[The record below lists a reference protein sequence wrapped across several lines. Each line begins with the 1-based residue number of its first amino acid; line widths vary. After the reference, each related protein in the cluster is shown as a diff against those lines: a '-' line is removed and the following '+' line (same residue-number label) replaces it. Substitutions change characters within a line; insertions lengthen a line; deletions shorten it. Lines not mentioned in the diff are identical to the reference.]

1 MASADVE
8 SLVLQITGDAKSA
21 TDSLDTLIDTL
32 ERLKK
37 ATEGGCGLA
46 ALTKEI
52 GNLANANTKMS
63 SSNKSSAVS
72 FGKLAT
78 KVTAAWLS
86 LRKGSQIIGS
96 WITESNSYVENMN
109 LFNVAMGQY
118 ATDAMTYANQ
128 VSDAMGIDTSEWIRA
143 QGVFMTLSTG
153 FGVVGDRASEMSK
166 MLTQL
171 GYDLSSFYNI
181 SVNEAM
187 SKLKSGLAGELEPLR
202 SLGYDLSQ
210 AKLEAIALSLG
221 IDKAVSSMTQAEK
234 AELRYYAI
242 MTQVTDVHGDMART
256 LEDPAN
262 QLRIFTAQV
271 NMAARALG
279 NIFIP
284 ALNAILPY
292 AIAAVKVIRYLA
304 DAIANLF
311 GFVLPEVDD
320 SPLKDMGD
328 SAGNASGEIDGA
340 NESAKKLRKTLLGID
355 ELNVLP
361 DKSGAETS
369 GTSGT
374 GFNFDLPKYSADF
387 INEATNSRVNEIV
400 EKMKEWLGI
409 TGEIKTWADLFDTKL
424 GDVLL
429 TVGAIGLG
437 IGAWKV
443 SAGLSAA
450 IKAINSL
457 SSGGITFSIGL
468 IGAVAFMADLD
479 KLKQYLEDYSK
490 NGATFS
496 NVAGMISE
504 FAGLI
509 GDAMLLLGNIK
520 TGAAL
525 KVVQGIGEIASAISA
540 IADEGA
546 NFDNVL
552 DVIRGMTNVGLG
564 ISMFTGSIEWAGI
577 SLALQGWATIIDELQ
592 ENWAAIKEG
601 DWSDVDK
608 ATLAIAAIEAIGGIV
623 TALGV
628 FNKIKKS
635 VDTAKAA
642 KSIGEVATATETI
655 STTTST
661 LTSKLTDLVKNLGLG
676 IAIIAEVAAAALL
689 IVGAIWLLGLELEQ
703 VGIAWEPVIANAET
717 VAIAIGVGTVLLVA
731 VGAATAGLGTMG
743 GPMCAQI
750 GIGIAVLAEI
760 GAAAALFIA
769 EIWAIGWGL
778 DKVGEA
784 WQPVLDNGENIAIA
798 IGIGTGILVL
808 IGAAAAG
815 LGVAATATAGALPA
829 AIGLGIAMLVELG
842 IAAGVFIAE
851 IEAIGE
857 GLDEIG
863 TAWEPVLNNGEDIKD
878 AIVNGTVLL
887 VAIGGVTAA
896 LGAASVASVGA
907 LPVAIGLGTKMLSK
921 LSDAFVALNDNLIK
935 VTDKLSN
942 ELHPAMENAS
952 DILPGLKDDMH
963 EFTSFMGDFAWE
975 IVQYSANSSISRIAA
990 TINKIVG
997 FFTTDPVTRMAKEV
1011 DGQIEEFD
1019 YLISGLE
1026 IIIPK
1031 IEEATRLM
1039 KDYNGAMGGFDSASG
1054 AGSGL
1059 LGNLGVVRSAINKII
1074 SGVETLANGV
1084 IKGINGMI
1092 NSLNKLSFTVP
1103 DWIPGIG
1110 GEKFGLNLRTVST
1123 ITLPRYEGG
1132 GFPGMGQMFIAREAG
1147 PELVGSI
1154 GRRTAVANNDQIV
1167 ESVSRGVY
1175 QAVVQAMGSSRGDQ
1189 VVEAKVNDKV
1199 LFEVL
1204 VSRARQETMRTGYNP
1219 LLGGV

>member
-21 TDSLDTLIDTL
+21 TDSLDTLISTL

-37 ATEGGCGLA
+37 ATSGGCGLSGV
-46 ALTKEI
+46 TNEMS
-52 GNLANANTKMS
+52 NLANANNKMS
-63 SSNKSSAVS
+63 SSNKSSANS

-78 KVTAAWLS
+78 KVTAVWLS
-86 LRKGSQIIGS
+86 LRKGSHIIGS

-109 LFNVAMGQY
+109 LFNVAMGEY
-118 ATDAMTYANQ
+118 ASSAMDYANK

-153 FGVVGDRASEMSK
+153 FGVAGDRASEMSQK
-166 MLTQL
+166 LTQL

-187 SKLKSGLAGELEPLR
+187 TKLKSGLAGELEPLR

-271 NMAARALG
+271 NMAARSLG

-320 SPLKDMGD
+320 SPLKDMGG
-328 SAGNASGEIDGA
+328 SAENASGEIDGA
-340 NESAKKLRKTLLGID
+340 TKSAKKLRKTLLGID
-355 ELNVLP
+355 ELNVLSDTSSDAGTP
-361 DKSGAETS
+361 DG
-369 GTSGT
+369 SGT
-374 GFNFDLPKYSADF
+374 GFDFNLPKYSADF

-400 EKMKEWLGI
+400 EQMKEWLGI
-409 TGEIKTWADLFDTKL
+409 TGEIKTWADLFDTRL
-424 GDVLL
+424 GDILL
-429 TVGAIGLG
+429 TVGAIAAGLA
-437 IGAWKV
+437 AWKISGSV
-443 SAGLSAA
+443 TGF
-450 IKAINSL
+450 IKTLGSIGSMSL
-457 SSGGITFSIGL
+457 SIVGIAGFLS
-468 IGAVAFMADLD
+468 DLN
-479 KLKQYLEDYSK
+479 KLKDFAKDFITE
-490 NGATFS
+490 GPTFS
-496 NVAGMISE
+496 NVTGIISE

-509 GDAMLLLGNIK
+509 GDALLLLGNTK
-520 TGAAL
+520 VGGAL
-525 KVVQGIGEIASAISA
+525 KVVQGVGEIASAISD
-540 IADEGA
+540 IVA
-546 NFDNVL
+546 NGLNVENAT
-552 DVIRGMTNVGLG
+552 DVIRGISNIGIGIGVMTGNFQLVGG
-564 ISMFTGSIEWAGI
+564 AM
-577 SLALQGWATIIDELQ
+577 ALQGITDIVHELA
-592 ENWAAIKEG
+592 ENWEAIKNG
-601 DWSDVDK
+601 DWSGVDK
-608 ATLAIAAIEAIGGIV
+608 ATLVIGAIEAIGGIV
-623 TALGV
+623 TALGLFAKLKSK
-628 FNKIKKS
+628 FNIGGAS
-635 VDTAKAA
+635 
-642 KSIGEVATATETI
+642 KSIGEVATATQTV

-661 LTSKLTDLVKNLGLG
+661 LTTKLTTLVKDLALG
-676 IAIIAEVAAAALL
+676 IVIIAEVAAAAALF
-689 IVGAIWLLGLELEQ
+689 VGAIWLLGLELEQ
-703 VGIAWEPVIANAET
+703 VGIAWEPVIAN
-717 VAIAIGVGTVLLVA
+717 
-731 VGAATAGLGTMG
+731 
-743 GPMCAQI
+743 
-750 GIGIAVLAEI
+750 
-760 GAAAALFIA
+760 
-769 EIWAIGWGL
+769 
-778 DKVGEA
+778 
-784 WQPVLDNGENIAIA
+784 GENIAIA
-798 IGIGTGILVL
+798 IGIGTGLLVA

-815 LGVAATATAGALPA
+815 LGVATTATAGALPA
-829 AIGLGIAMLVELG
+829 AIGLGIALLAEMG
-842 IAAGVFIAE
+842 IAAGLFIAE
-851 IEAIGE
+851 IWAMGE

-863 TAWEPVLNNGEDIKD
+863 KAWEPVLNNGENIKD

-896 LGAASVASVGA
+896 LGAASVVSVGA
-907 LPVAIGLGTKMLSK
+907 LPIAIGLGTKMLEK
-921 LSDAFVALNDNLIK
+921 LSDAFIALNDSLIK

-942 ELHPAMENAS
+942 ELHPAMEEAS
-952 DILPGLKDDMH
+952 GILPGLRDDMS
-963 EFTSFMGDFAWE
+963 EFTSFMGDFAGE
-975 IVQYSANSSISRIAA
+975 VVEYSVNSTISGIAGTITRI
-990 TINKIVG
+990 IG
-997 FFTTDPVTRMAKEV
+997 FFTTDPVTRMANEV
-1011 DGQIEEFD
+1011 DSQIDEFD
-1019 YLISGLE
+1019 YLIDGLNT
-1026 IIIPK
+1026 IIPK
-1031 IEEATRLM
+1031 IEDATRLM
-1039 KDYNGAMGGFDSASG
+1039 KDYNGAMGGFESASG

-1059 LGNLGVVRSAINKII
+1059 LGNLGVVKGAINKII
-1074 SGVETLANGV
+1074 SGVETLSNGV

-1110 GEKFGLNLRTVST
+1110 GEKFGLNLRTIST
-1123 ITLPRYEGG
+1123 ISIPRFEGG
-1132 GFPGMGQMFIAREAG
+1132 GFPGLGQMFIAREAG

-1154 GRRTAVANNDQIV
+1154 GSRTAVANNDQIV

-1199 LFEVL
+1199 LFEVV

>member
-8 SLVLQITGDAKSA
+8 SLVLEITGDAKSA
-21 TDSLDTLIDTL
+21 TDSLDALIRTL
-32 ERLKK
+32 EKLKK
-37 ATEGGCGLA
+37 ATAGGCGLSA
-46 ALTKEI
+46 VTKEMDTMTKT
-52 GNLANANTKMS
+52 GSKMS
-63 SSNKSSAVS
+63 SSNKSTGKS
-72 FGKLAT
+72 FGSLAT

-86 LRKGSQIIGS
+86 LRKVSQTIGS
-96 WITESNSYVENMN
+96 WITESNAYVENVN
-109 LFNVAMGQY
+109 LFNVAMGGY
-118 ATDAMTYANQ
+118 AQSAMDYANQ
-128 VSDAMGIDTSEWIRA
+128 VSDAMGIDTSEWVRA

-153 FGVVGDRASEMSK
+153 FGVAEDRASEMSEK
-166 MLTQL
+166 LTQL

-181 SVNEAM
+181 SVSESM
-187 SKLKSGLAGELEPLR
+187 SKIKSGLAGELEPLR
-202 SLGYDLSQ
+202 ALGYDLSQ

-221 IDKAVSSMTQAEK
+221 IDKTVSSMTQAEK

-242 MTQVTDVHGDMART
+242 MTQVTDVHGDLSRT
-256 LEDPAN
+256 LDAPAN
-262 QLRIFTAQV
+262 QLRVLSAEAS
-271 NMAARALG
+271 MAARSLG
-279 NIFIP
+279 NMFIP
-284 ALNAILPY
+284 TLKAILPY
-292 AIAAVKVIRYLA
+292 AIAVVKVIRYLA
-304 DAIANLF
+304 DAIANLA
-311 GFVLPEVDD
+311 GYEAPEIAD
-320 SPLKDMGD
+320 PMKDLGE
-328 SAGNASGEIDGA
+328 SSGEASEEIKETTD
-340 NESAKKLRKTLLGID
+340 NAKKLRKMLLGID
-355 ELNVLP
+355 ELNVLS
-361 DKSGAETS
+361 DKSSDADADAFGA
-369 GTSGT
+369 
-374 GFNFDLPKYSADF
+374 GFNFKLPDYSEDF
-387 INEATNSRVNEIV
+387 LNEKTSSVINQIV
-400 EKMKEWLGI
+400 EDMKEWLGI
-409 TGEIKTWADLFDTKL
+409 TGEIDSWSDLFNTRL
-424 GDVLL
+424 GTILE
-429 TVGAIGLG
+429 
-437 IGAWKV
+437 KV
-443 SAGLSAA
+443 
-450 IKAINSL
+450 
-457 SSGGITFSIGL
+457 GL
-468 IGAVAFMADLD
+468 IGGVFAAWKISTSVSKGLDAIKSFAASASNVTLAAVGITGIGIAID
-479 KLKQYLEDYSK
+479 
-490 NGATFS
+490 GATTIFKE
-496 NVAGMISE
+496 ISE
-504 FAGLI
+504 
-509 GDAMLLLGNIK
+509 NW
-520 TGAAL
+520 
-525 KVVQGIGEIASAISA
+525 EAI
-540 IADEGA
+540 
-546 NFDNVL
+546 
-552 DVIRGMTNVGLG
+552 M
-564 ISMFTGSIEWAGI
+564 
-577 SLALQGWATIIDELQ
+577 
-592 ENWAAIKEG
+592 EG
-601 DWSDVDK
+601 DWSGVDK
-608 ATLAIAAIEAIGGIV
+608 VALVIGAIEMFGGIV
-623 TALGV
+623 TALGA
-628 FNKIKKS
+628 FNSIKSK

-642 KSIGEVATATETI
+642 KSIGEVTDTVTTV
-655 STTTST
+655 STKTST

-750 GIGIAVLAEI
+750 GIGIAILAEI

-784 WQPVLDNGENIAIA
+784 WEPVLSNGENIAIA
-798 IGIGTGILVL
+798 IGVGTGILVL

-857 GLDEIG
+857 GLDKIG

-942 ELHPAMENAS
+942 ELHPAMDNAS
-952 DILPGLKDDMH
+952 AILPGLKDDMH
-963 EFTSFMGDFAWE
+963 EFTSFMSDFAGE
-975 IVQYSANSSISRIAA
+975 VVEYSLNSAISGIAT
-990 TINKIVG
+990 TISKIVG
-997 FFTTDPVTRMAKEV
+997 FFTTDPVTRMANEV

-1031 IEEATRLM
+1031 IEEATELM

-1059 LGNLGVVRSAINKII
+1059 LGNLGVVKSAINKII

-1092 NSLNKLSFTVP
+1092 NSLNNLSFTIP

-1110 GEKFGLNLRTVST
+1110 GKKFGLNLKTIST

-1132 GFPGMGQMFIAREAG
+1132 GFPDLGQMFIAREAG

-1199 LFEVL
+1199 LFEVV